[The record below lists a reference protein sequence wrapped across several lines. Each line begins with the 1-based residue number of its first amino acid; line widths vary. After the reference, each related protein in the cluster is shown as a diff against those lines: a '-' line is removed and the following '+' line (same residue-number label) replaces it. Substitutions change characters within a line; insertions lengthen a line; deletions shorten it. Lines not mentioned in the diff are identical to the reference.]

1 MCGICGIVDFAAPVA
16 RADVERMAGALVHR
30 GPDDEGLEEMGPA
43 VFGFRRLSIIDVA
56 GSPQPIW
63 NEDRTLC
70 LVFNGEIY
78 NFRALRERLVAR
90 GHRFRTQGDG
100 ETILHLYEEHGDDA
114 VLQLN
119 GMFAFA
125 LWDAPRRRLLL
136 GRDRLGIKPLYYARV
151 GQRLAF
157 ASETK
162 AILAP
167 EGVTRRVDR
176 AALVAY
182 MSHGS
187 IPGTATALEGVRR
200 LAPGHVAV
208 FDADGLRE
216 RQYWD
221 LDLRGKRERDP
232 RALVDELEA
241 LLRDAVELQ
250 MISDVP
256 LGALLSGGVDSSL
269 IAALMAQLSPHPVE
283 AFSIGYGA
291 GGEFMNELSYARLA
305 AERWG
310 MRQHPLVVEPD
321 DLLRDF
327 ERVVWHLDEP
337 CGDPAAFL
345 TLALSDFSRRHVTV
359 VLSGLGADE
368 LFGGYRRY
376 LGLRWQQRWLAL
388 PRVLREGILRPLLE
402 RLPETRTDRL
412 GNWARLAKKLVAGAD
427 ADPRRAWASTVS
439 YLPEYDG
446 PIFSGEFAS
455 VRRASYTSE
464 AFEELWS
471 RVADL
476 PDPVDRATYLDVKTY
491 MVDQLL
497 LLQDKM
503 SMAASLEARVP
514 FLDHRVVELAASIP
528 TATKLAGGRLK
539 AVLKS
544 VAERHVPRACVHRSK
559 QGFTAPL
566 ERWLRG
572 PLRARVDDALAP
584 KRVRDRAVFEVEFVE
599 WMKRAFF
606 ERGRDLS
613 LQLYQAL
620 VLETWF
626 GLYVDGRR

>member
-1 MCGICGIVDFAAPVA
+1 MCGVCGIVDFAAPVA
-16 RADVERMAGALVHR
+16 RGDLERMAARLVHR
-30 GPDDEGLEEMGPA
+30 GPDDAGFELLGPA
-43 VFGFRRLSIIDVA
+43 GLGFRRLSIIDVA
-56 GSPQPIW
+56 GSHQPIW

-78 NFRALRERLVAR
+78 NFRALRKQLGER
-90 GHRFRTQGDG
+90 GHTFRTQGDG

-114 VLQLN
+114 VARLN

-125 LWDAPRRRLLL
+125 LWDAPRQRLLL
-136 GRDRLGIKPLYYARV
+136 GRDRLGIKPLYYARA

-162 AILAP
+162 ALLAQ
-167 EGVTRRVDR
+167 GGAARRADR

-208 FDADGLRE
+208 FDAGGLRE

-221 LDLRGKRERDP
+221 LDLRTKRERDP
-232 RALVDELEA
+232 RALADEVEA
-241 LLRDAVELQ
+241 LLRDSVELQ
-250 MISDVP
+250 MISEVP

-291 GGEFMNELSYARLA
+291 GGEFMNELSFARVV

-310 MRQHPLVVEPD
+310 MHHHPLVVEPD

-345 TLALSDFSRRHVTV
+345 TLALSEFSRRHVTV

-368 LFGGYRRY
+368 LFAGYRRY
-376 LGLRWQQRWLAL
+376 LGLRWRERWLAL
-388 PRVLREGILRPLLE
+388 PRVLREGIALPLLR
-402 RLPETRTDRL
+402 RLPETRTDRF
-412 GNWARLAKKLVAGAD
+412 GNWARLAKKFVAAAD
-427 ADPRRAWASTVS
+427 PDPRRAWANTIS

-446 PIFSGEFAS
+446 PMFTGDFAG
-455 VRRASYTSE
+455 VRRARYASE
-464 AFEELWS
+464 AFDELWS
-471 RVADL
+471 RVAAL
-476 PDPVDRATYLDVKTY
+476 PDPIDRATYLDVKTY

-503 SMAASLEARVP
+503 SMAVSLEARVP
-514 FLDHRVVELAASIP
+514 FLDHRLVELAATIP
-528 TATKLAGGRLK
+528 TAAKLAGGRLK
-539 AVLKS
+539 AVLKT
-544 VAERHVPRACVHRSK
+544 VAERHVPRECVHRAK
-559 QGFTAPL
+559 QGFAAPL

-572 PLRARVDDALAP
+572 PLRGRLEDALAP
-584 KRVRDRAVFEVEFVE
+584 ARVRDRGVFEVAFVE
-599 WMKRAFF
+599 WMKREFF

-620 VLETWF
+620 VLEAWF
-626 GLYVDGRR
+626 AAYVDAKH